1 MKYFVVMLVIWCYN
15 VYIDIRG
22 DVVMNINSNDYN
34 IDNDLE
40 ISDIDSQNVLDI
52 FQLQDGIYAFG
63 CITCKHNDICKVY
76 LYVERSNEVT
86 SNLLQKEFPLTKM
99 ENAKAYF
106 NKLKELVKSK
116 DLFKILKY
124 VNEGL

>member
-1 MKYFVVMLVIWCYN
+1 
-15 VYIDIRG
+15 
-22 DVVMNINSNDYN
+22 MNINSKNNN

-52 FQLQDGIYAFG
+52 FQLQEGIYAFG
-63 CITCKHNDICKVY
+63 CIICKHDDICKAY

-106 NKLKELVKSK
+106 NILKELVKSK

>member
-1 MKYFVVMLVIWCYN
+1 
-15 VYIDIRG
+15 
-22 DVVMNINSNDYN
+22 MNINNEYN
-34 IDNDLE
+34 IDDGLE

-86 SNLLQKEFPLTKM
+86 SNLLLKEFPLNKW
-99 ENAKAYF
+99 EEANIYF
-106 NKLKELVKSK
+106 NELEELVNLK
-116 DLFKILKY
+116 DLYKILSCVAKGS
-124 VNEGL
+124 V

>member
-1 MKYFVVMLVIWCYN
+1 
-15 VYIDIRG
+15 
-22 DVVMNINSNDYN
+22 MNINSNDYN

-52 FQLQDGIYAFG
+52 FQLQEGIYAFG
-63 CITCKHNDICKVY
+63 CIICKHDDICKVY

>member
-1 MKYFVVMLVIWCYN
+1 
-15 VYIDIRG
+15 
-22 DVVMNINSNDYN
+22 MNINSNDYN

-106 NKLKELVKSK
+106 NKLKELVESK

>member
-1 MKYFVVMLVIWCYN
+1 
-15 VYIDIRG
+15 
-22 DVVMNINSNDYN
+22 MNINSNDYN

-63 CITCKHNDICKVY
+63 CITCKDNDICKVY

>member
-1 MKYFVVMLVIWCYN
+1 
-15 VYIDIRG
+15 
-22 DVVMNINSNDYN
+22 MNINSNDYS
-34 IDNDLE
+34 IDKDQE
-40 ISDIDSQNVLDI
+40 ISDIDSQNVFDI

-63 CITCKHNDICKVY
+63 CIICKCDDICKVY

-106 NKLKELVKSK
+106 NKLKELVKLK
-116 DLFKILKY
+116 DLFEILKC
-124 VNEGL
+124 VSQESV